1 MLRTLFWNEDE
12 RRLRFGWRIAGFT
25 LLSLLLSAILTVALA
40 PQYVMSMDDVLS
52 PSVFL
57 RVSIGTL
64 IAYGL
69 ATGATARLLDRRPI
83 REYGLRLGA
92 AWWRDLGFGLVL
104 GAALMGAIFAV
115 EWAAGWLTITGTA
128 QPGDGGPFLPA
139 FLAVVGAFICIG
151 VYEELAFRGVY
162 LTNLAEWLSGFGALS
177 DRQGLLGANIITASL
192 FGLLHALNPNA
203 SVISTLNIVIAGATI
218 LSLGRLLTGE
228 LAIPIGV
235 HITWNLFQAAVFGF
249 PVSGLDLDTT
259 VIAIEQGGPAWLTGG
274 AFGPEAGVL
283 GLLAVLIGSGLTVL
297 WIRRTGSGAQ
307 KDLWG

>member
-1 MLRTLFWNEDE
+1 MLRTLFWNEEE

-25 LLSLLLSAILTVALA
+25 LLSLLLGAVLTVALA
-40 PQYVMSMDDVLS
+40 PRYVMSLDDVLS
-52 PSVFL
+52 PGVFL
-57 RVSIGTL
+57 RVSLGTL
-64 IAYGL
+64 LAYTA
-69 ATGATARLLDRRPI
+69 ATGATAWLLDRRHV

-92 AWWRDLGFGLVL
+92 TWWRDLGFGLVL
-104 GAALMGAIFAV
+104 GAVLMGAIFAV
-115 EWAAGWLTITGTA
+115 QWAAGWLTITGTA
-128 QPGDGGPFLPA
+128 RSGDSGPFLPA
-139 FLAVVGAFICIG
+139 FLSVLGAFVCIG
-151 VYEELAFRGVY
+151 IYEELAFRGVY
-162 LTNLAEWLSGFGALS
+162 LTNLAEWLGGFEALS
-177 DRQGLLGANIITASL
+177 DWQGLLGANVLTASL
-192 FGLLHALNPNA
+192 FGLLHAMNPNA
-203 SVISTLNIVIAGATI
+203 SVISTLNIVIAGATL

-297 WIRRTGSGAQ
+297 WVRRTKRPLG
-307 KDLWG
+307 LEE